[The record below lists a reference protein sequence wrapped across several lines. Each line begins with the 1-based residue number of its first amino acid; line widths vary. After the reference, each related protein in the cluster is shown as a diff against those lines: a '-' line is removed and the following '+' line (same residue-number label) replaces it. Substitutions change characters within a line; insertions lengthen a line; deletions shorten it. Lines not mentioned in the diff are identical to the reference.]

1 MTQNPKRTT
10 LIVFGFITLL
20 ATAFG
25 VTVFAQQAPPISGTV
40 TIDEYELAYI
50 FNGQAG
56 GGKLNFQG
64 NTYKF
69 KLGGVG
75 VGGIGASHI
84 TAFGEVYNLNEVW
97 QFPGAY
103 GQASIG
109 YAATNQGRGHLWL
122 QNANGVVLHL
132 TTTQQGLGLTAGA
145 DGIMINMD

>member
-1 MTQNPKRTT
+1 MKQDTKRKG
-10 LIVFGFITLL
+10 LIG
-20 ATAFG
+20 FG
-25 VTVFAQQAPPISGTV
+25 VVVFLAVICGATLFAQDAPTVSGTV

-84 TAFGEVYNLNEVW
+84 TAFGEVYNLNELW

-103 GQASIG
+103 GQASVG
-109 YAATNQGRGHLWL
+109 YSATNQGQGHLWL

-132 TTTQQGLGLTAGA
+132 TTSQQGLGLTAGA
-145 DGIMINMD
+145 DGIVINMN